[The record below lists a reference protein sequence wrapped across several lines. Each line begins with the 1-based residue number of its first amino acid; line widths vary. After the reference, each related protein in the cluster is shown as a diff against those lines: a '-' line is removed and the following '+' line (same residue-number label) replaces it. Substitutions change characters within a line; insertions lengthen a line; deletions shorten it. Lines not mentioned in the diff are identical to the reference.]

1 MDKNSIKPGDIII
14 GKPLRWN
21 VFDAK
26 GNLLLKEGSV
36 IESDF
41 QFGALMERGLFYYG
55 RQDRDRQ
62 ISSGRIPF
70 EIIDD
75 IYSRLNIILESI
87 RPDTKLPSKII
98 KLCRMLQ
105 NACEEDHNACLGII
119 PFGQDYKY
127 PVIHSIHTALACQII
142 SKGMGWSPEERL
154 MPMAAALTMNIAM
167 IDLQKALYFQ
177 REPLTEYQSN
187 EIKSHPERSVDFLE
201 KCGVKDDAW
210 LNAVFQ
216 HHELLD
222 GSGYPMA
229 LKGRDIVQLA
239 RIVTIGDMYSAK
251 TANRAYRSSV
261 LPARALHHLFQN
273 KESVD
278 AIMSS
283 LLIKKL
289 GIYPPGSFVELMNG
303 EIAVVTHA
311 GKDARFPVLH
321 SVVKAN
327 GTAMVKPVLRDCT
340 IREFAIKR
348 TISKNDAR
356 IEVNKY
362 QLWGYSIFTLPLQQH
377 PSL

>member
-1 MDKNSIKPGDIII
+1 MDKNRIKPGDIII
-14 GKPLRWN
+14 GKPLPWN
-21 VFDAK
+21 VFDDK
-26 GNLLLKEGSV
+26 GNLLLREGSV

-55 RQDRDRQ
+55 SGRHGRDSLVRTR
-62 ISSGRIPF
+62 RIPF

-75 IYSRLNIILESI
+75 IYTRLNLLLENN
-87 RPDTKLPSKII
+87 RPDPKLPSKII
-98 KLCRMLQ
+98 RLCRILQ

-127 PVIHSIHTALACQII
+127 PVIHSIHTALACHSI
-142 SKGMGWSPEERL
+142 SKGMGWSSEERL

-167 IDLQKALYFQ
+167 IDLQKTLYFQ
-177 REPLTEYQSN
+177 REPLSETQSV
-187 EIKSHPERSVDFLE
+187 EVKTHPERSADFLE
-201 KCGVKDDAW
+201 KCGVRDDAW

-222 GSGYPMA
+222 GSGYPMS
-229 LKGRDIVQLA
+229 LKGTDIVQLA

-251 TANRAYRSSV
+251 IANRAYRSSV
-261 LPARALHHLFQN
+261 LPAKALHHLFLSR
-273 KESVD
+273 ESVD
-278 AIMSS
+278 AVMSRV
-283 LLIKKL
+283 LIKRL
-289 GIYPPGSFVELMNG
+289 GLYPPGSFVELMNG

-327 GTAMVKPVLRDCT
+327 GTAMAKPVLRDCT
-340 IREFAIKR
+340 REEFAIKR
-348 TISKNDAR
+348 LLSKNEAR

-362 QLWGYSIFTLPLQQH
+362 QLWGYL
-377 PSL
+377 